1 MQMIKIVTDSSSDL
15 TVEEASELNIRVIP
29 LTISIGEETFLD
41 GVDIAPEEFIKK
53 MQGSKDFP
61 KSSQPAIGELLN
73 LYNQLTEDGSEVI
86 SIHLAGKL
94 SGTAESAKAAAAMAA
109 GKVNVVDSLFISKA
123 LGFQVRE
130 AAKMA
135 KEGFAADEIFEK
147 MNEIRKN
154 TNLFVVVDTLENLV
168 KGGRI
173 GKGTALIGS
182 FLNIKPIAI
191 LENGEYSPV
200 AKVRSHSQAVKYIM
214 KQFMDDVKG
223 KTIKYASIAHANG
236 LDFAAKLKEQIEKQT
251 DFHSVEIL
259 WTSPVISTHTGQGAI
274 GFSYYAD

>member
-15 TVEEASELNIRVIP
+15 TIEEANELEVMIVP
-29 LTISIGEETFLD
+29 LTISIGEESFLD
-41 GVDIAPEEFIKK
+41 GTDVTPKEFIQK
-53 MQGSKDFP
+53 MEASKTLP
-61 KSSQPAIGELLN
+61 KSSQPAIGELLK
-73 LYNQLTEDGSEVI
+73 LYNQLTEDGSEVL
-86 SIHLAGKL
+86 SIHMSGKL
-94 SGTAESAKAAAAMAA
+94 SGTAESAKTAAMMAE

-130 AAKMA
+130 AAKLA
-135 KEGFAADEIFEK
+135 KEGRIAEEIIRK
-147 MNEIRKN
+147 INDIRKN
-154 TNLFVVVDTLENLV
+154 THLFVVVDTLENLV

-182 FLNIKPIAI
+182 ILNIKPIAI
-191 LENGEYSPV
+191 LEDGEYSPV
-200 AKVRSHSQAVKYIM
+200 AKVRSQSQAIKYLV
-214 KQFMDDVKG
+214 KQFMKDVKG

-236 LDFAAKLKEQIEKQT
+236 LDFAMKLKEQIEEKA

-274 GFSYYAD
+274 GFSYFAE

>member
-1 MQMIKIVTDSSSDL
+1 MIKIVTDSSSDF
-15 TVEEASELNIRVIP
+15 TKEELFELDIHVVP
-29 LTISIGEETFLD
+29 LSISIEKESFLD
-41 GVDIAPEEFIKK
+41 GVDISSEVFIEK
-53 MQGSKDFP
+53 MQQSKSLP
-61 KSSQPAIGELLN
+61 KSSQPAAGAFLQ

-86 SIHLAGKL
+86 SIHMSGKL
-94 SGTAESAKAAAAMAA
+94 SGTVDSARTASGMAD
-109 GKVNVVDSLFISKA
+109 GQVTVVDSLFISKG

-135 KEGFAADEIFEK
+135 QEGCSVGEITEYLK
-147 MNEIRKN
+147 QIRAN

-173 GKGTALIGS
+173 GKGAGMIGS

-200 AKVRSHSQAVKYIM
+200 AKVRSQSQAVKYIV
-214 KQFMDDVKG
+214 KQFMNDIKG
-223 KTIKYASIAHANG
+223 KTVKYACIAHANG
-236 LDFAAKLKEQIEKQT
+236 IDIANKLKEQIEENTGFQ
-251 DFHSVEIL
+251 SVEIL